1 MTGAVWQES
10 AAMKVPARFLSGGL
24 LIVVVFFVTACSHSS
39 PTSKVSGTP
48 GTASLGGLP
57 DPCSLLTQAEVE
69 TALGKGA
76 TTTSV
81 YNEQARKQ
89 QCRLKAAAPG
99 AVNEIFLTVDKVINW
114 DVQKKMD
121 MGGYTEIKSV
131 SGLGDDAYWN
141 RGIGYI
147 VRKGDKYI
155 QIHGAWDN
163 DAVADEKATRYLAER
178 ASSRL

>member
-1 MTGAVWQES
+1 MTGALWQES
-10 AAMKVPARFLSGGL
+10 AATRVPARFLICGL
-24 LIVVVFFVTACSHSS
+24 LIVVVFFLTAYSPSS
-39 PTSKVSGTP
+39 PTSKASATP
-48 GTASLGGLP
+48 GVTSLGGLP

-81 YNEQARKQ
+81 YNERGQQ

-99 AVNEIFLTVDKVINW
+99 ALNEIFLTVDKAINW
-114 DVQKKMD
+114 DVMKQMD
-121 MGGYTEIKSV
+121 RGGYTEIKSV

-163 DAVADEKATRYLAER
+163 DAIADEKATRYLAER
-178 ASSRL
+178 ACSRL

>member
-1 MTGAVWQES
+1 M
-10 AAMKVPARFLSGGL
+10 
-24 LIVVVFFVTACSHSS
+24 
-39 PTSKVSGTP
+39 
-48 GTASLGGLP
+48 P
-57 DPCSLLTQAEVE
+57 DPCSLLTQAEIE

-81 YNEQARKQ
+81 QNEEGRQ
-89 QCRLKAAAPG
+89 QCWLKAAAPG
-99 AVNEIFLTVDKVINW
+99 AVNGIFLTVNKAINW
-114 DVQKKMD
+114 DRTKKMD
-121 MGGYTEIKSV
+121 VGGYAEIKSV

-178 ASSRL
+178 ACSRL